1 MTNYVQAIVTV
12 LSLVNPAVCAM
23 MFSQAE
29 AGGPRREQI
38 ADSIRVCVAV
48 LVILSLAALFGV
60 QVLQMFGISLDAF
73 NVAGGGVLAL
83 VGFQMLR
90 GGSSHSA
97 GSKDAPSAA
106 RSSLSRL
113 VMFAASPG
121 TITGVIT
128 LSAAHTGTNLPV
140 TTLVAVAVA
149 VAVLWC
155 VLLLTIFLGGH
166 RHGDSLVRETVTSFM
181 GLIVIAM
188 GVQLA
193 LAGYRSFMAQA
204 P

>member
-38 ADSIRVCVAV
+38 ADSIRLCLAV

-60 QVLQMFGISLDAF
+60 QILHLFGISPDAF
-73 NVAGGGVLAL
+73 KVAGGGVLAL
-83 VGFQMLR
+83 IGFQMLR
-90 GGSSHSA
+90 GSSHPA
-97 GSKDAPSAA
+97 GSKDAPSSA
-106 RSSLSRL
+106 RSSLSGVVL
-113 VMFAASPG
+113 FAASPG

-128 LSAAHTGTNLPV
+128 LAADHSGTNLPV
-140 TTLVAVAVA
+140 TTLVAVVVA

-155 VLLLTIFLGGH
+155 VLLLTAFAGGH
-166 RHGDSLVRETVTSFM
+166 RHKDSLVRDTITSFM

-188 GVQLA
+188 GVQLG
-193 LAGYRSFMAQA
+193 LTGYRAFMA
-204 P
+204 PGT

>member
-1 MTNYVQAIVTV
+1 MTNYIQAIVTV

-29 AGGPRREQI
+29 AGGARREQI
-38 ADSIRVCVAV
+38 ADSIRVCLAV

-60 QVLQMFGISLDAF
+60 QILHVFGISLDAF

-83 VGFQMLR
+83 IGFQMLR

-97 GSKDAPSAA
+97 GAKDAPSSA
-106 RSSLSRL
+106 RSSLSGV

-128 LSAAHTGTNLPV
+128 LAAAHTGTNLPV

-149 VAVLWC
+149 VAVTWC
-155 VLLLTIFLGGH
+155 VLLLTALAGGH
-166 RHGDSLVRETVTSFM
+166 RHKDSLVRDTVTSFM

-188 GVQLA
+188 GVQLG
-193 LAGYRSFMAQA
+193 LTGYRAFMAPA
-204 P
+204 T